1 MSNDKKLESL
11 ANKIRLEAGIPDEEK
26 FGSVIA
32 ILMVISIILT
42 LVRVLQECNKNKLT
56 PASTQQDICDMY
68 GKEIKN
74 YSTKRGWLTKLRI
87 KRVIKKNM
95 TKDQYSKYGEALL
108 YSILN
113 AGSNLDGEEV
123 SAIMSAVN
131 T

>member
-1 MSNDKKLESL
+1 MSNNKKLKSL
-11 ANKIRLEAGIPDEEK
+11 ANKIRVDAGIPEEEK
-26 FGSVIA
+26 FGSIIA

-42 LVRVLQECNKNKLT
+42 LIRVLQECNKNKVGQL
-56 PASTQQDICDMY
+56 STEQDVCELY

-87 KRVIKKNM
+87 RRVIKKNM
-95 TKDQYSKYGEALL
+95 TKEQYSEYGEALL

-113 AGSNLDGEEV
+113 AGSNLDNEEISSII
-123 SAIMSAVN
+123 SAAN

>member
-1 MSNDKKLESL
+1 MSNNKKLESL
-11 ANKIRLEAGIPDEEK
+11 ADKIRLDAGIPDEEK

-42 LVRVLQECNKNKLT
+42 LVRVLQECNKNKVSQL
-56 PASTQQDICDMY
+56 STEQDVCDLY
-68 GKEIKN
+68 GKEIKS

-95 TKDQYSKYGEALL
+95 TKEQYSKYGEGLL

-113 AGSNLDGEEV
+113 AGANLDNEQV

-131 T
+131 S